1 MDTIHKLAILGEGA
15 SQEQELQANQSMPAC
30 FTPQRITEPF
40 ISGGPCGVLPGHPPM
55 PPHPTLRLGQADAFA
70 YEGDAPTGGWES

>member
-30 FTPQRITEPF
+30 FKIGRAH
-40 ISGGPCGVLPGHPPM
+40 V
-55 PPHPTLRLGQADAFA
+55 
-70 YEGDAPTGGWES
+70 